1 MQISF
6 SILLTFRESVPFRF
20 LFNILESISRRNIHK
35 ISVTSVVKVEL
46 IIEVSMGIE
55 LFGRWSRDAVKIKR
69 ERPPSFCFVSWQIK
83 FIGLSRCEIVKFGE
97 ESAVLNARE

>member
-20 LFNILESISRRNIHK
+20 LFNILESISRRNTHK
-35 ISVTSVVKVEL
+35 ISVRSVVKVEL

-55 LFGRWSRDAVKIKR
+55 LFGRGSR
-69 ERPPSFCFVSWQIK
+69 ERSKDQT
-83 FIGLSRCEIVKFGE
+83 RE
-97 ESAVLNARE
+97 AVQFLLRFMANKIYRTL

>member
-20 LFNILESISRRNIHK
+20 LFDILESISRRNIHK

-55 LFGRWSRDAVKIKR
+55 LFGRWSRERSKDQTREAAQFLLRFMANKIYR
-69 ERPPSFCFVSWQIK
+69 T
-83 FIGLSRCEIVKFGE
+83 L
-97 ESAVLNARE
+97 

>member
-35 ISVTSVVKVEL
+35 ISVRSVVKVEL

-55 LFGRWSRDAVKIKR
+55 LFGRWSRERSKDQTREAVQFLLRFMANKIYR
-69 ERPPSFCFVSWQIK
+69 T
-83 FIGLSRCEIVKFGE
+83 L
-97 ESAVLNARE
+97 